1 MAENKV
7 IPGLLN
13 DHCTIKEAVC
23 IDANKIYDSC
33 RDKDCLE
40 DLRVYLT
47 RCGQVIVDK
56 AINVKCR
63 KSEVI
68 WVYIDVEPV
77 PFNRGF
83 FTVDIKFFF
92 KVTLDAFIGCG
103 KPQQVE
109 GLATFDKKV
118 ILFGSEGEA
127 KIYSSRYRPDAND
140 PQNMLRSNLPKATVE
155 VVDPICLSAKI
166 VDPCERCGC
175 CGDVDVSSLPEY
187 ICKCFD
193 DFLVDEED
201 HKRVYVTLGLFSIVR
216 IERNVQILIPAYDFC
231 VPEKECI
238 GSTEEDPCKLFKK
251 LKFPT
256 DEFFPPQLSDWEGG
270 DPFINRRG
278 GCQDNN

>member
-175 CGDVDVSSLPEY
+175 CCDVDVSSLPEY

-193 DFLVDEED
+193 DFLVDGQPQSGAAG
-201 HKRVYVTLGLFSIVR
+201 GLIALDLNKFFKNPGLIFQGLVR
-216 IERNVQILIPAYDFC
+216 SAVLNATYKARNVPVDNIL
-231 VPEKECI
+231 
-238 GSTEEDPCKLFKK
+238 
-251 LKFPT
+251 
-256 DEFFPPQLSDWEGG
+256 
-270 DPFINRRG
+270 N
-278 GCQDNN
+278 